1 MKAASRQITCQLT
14 PGQYPYAEKQTAE
27 QDYPSDE
34 FDDLLTGYE
43 NRADRWGKHFAA
55 NGLLPAAAFEEQC
68 EAIRMIVRGIND
80 QFAFGVGSA
89 NDQ

>member
-1 MKAASRQITCQLT
+1 MKAASRKITCQLT
-14 PGQYPYAEKQTAE
+14 PGQYRYAEKQTAE

-43 NRADRWGKHFAA
+43 NRADRWGEHFAA

-68 EAIRMIVRGIND
+68 EAIGMIVRGIND
-80 QFAFGVGSA
+80 QFAFDVGGA